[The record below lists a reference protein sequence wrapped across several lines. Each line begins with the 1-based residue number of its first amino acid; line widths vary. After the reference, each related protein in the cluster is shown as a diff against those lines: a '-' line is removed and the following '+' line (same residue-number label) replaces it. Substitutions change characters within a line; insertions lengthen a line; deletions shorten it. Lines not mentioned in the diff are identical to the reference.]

1 MSIGSILSIAR
12 GAISAHQVALQTV
25 SQNIANAE
33 VEGYSRQR
41 AEMITSYPQRFPN
54 YTVGTGVSVRGVIR
68 MRDELLDASY
78 RREVGNRESYSVRR
92 DLLGEVE
99 GLLGEPSESGLA
111 NTLDQFWNSWSD
123 LANNPGSA
131 IAQSAVRQR
140 GQQVA
145 YTLNSYS
152 QRIDDLTVR
161 TRGHLSDVAGQVNTM
176 AKQVAEINKQL
187 TAAEVSGQQ
196 TPDLR
201 DARDRIADKL
211 AQLVGA
217 RVEIQANG
225 TMGVYLGGLM
235 LVDANNAHQLEVRS
249 TTTTTNLAMVGDV
262 EPIQTVGGQAG
273 QMISFINTDVPA
285 MQGRLNDFARGL
297 VNGVNEYHAS
307 GWTAAGDALGNA
319 NWNPLN
325 GPTGSRV
332 NFFDSSFTT
341 AGTIRLSSEVT
352 ASALVIASGDVQ
364 NAPGNNSLAT
374 AIGALRDDNGM
385 AALQTRMG
393 ANFATQIGFASGESY
408 SDHYTTTVTQLG
420 VDTADAQSQF
430 DVYDA
435 LSTQADNRRASVSGV
450 SIDEELTLMLRHQ
463 QAYTAAS
470 RLVKVA
476 DEMAQSILN
485 MV

>member
-33 VEGYSRQR
+33 TEGYSRQR
-41 AEMITSYPQRFPN
+41 AEMIPSYPQRFPN
-54 YTVGTGVSVRGVIR
+54 YTVGTGVMVRGVVR

-78 RREVGNRESYSVRR
+78 RRDISNRESFSVRR
-92 DLLGEVE
+92 DLLTEVE
-99 GLLGEPSESGLA
+99 SMLGEPSDTGLA

-123 LANNPGSA
+123 LANNPGNA
-131 IAQSAVRQR
+131 TAQAAVRQR
-140 GQQVA
+140 GQLVA
-145 YTLNSYS
+145 HTLNTYS
-152 QRIDDLTVR
+152 DRIDDLTVR
-161 TRGHLSDVAGQVNTM
+161 TRGHTSDIIGQVNTL
-176 AKQVAEINKQL
+176 AQQVAEINKQL

-201 DARDRIADKL
+201 DARDRIADQL
-211 AQLVGA
+211 AKLVGA
-217 RVEIQANG
+217 RAEIQENG
-225 TMGVYLGGLM
+225 TLGIYIGGLM
-235 LVDANNAHQLEVRS
+235 LVDANNARSLQVTSS
-249 TTTTTNLAMVGDV
+249 TTSTNITMAGYPD
-262 EPIQTVGGQAG
+262 PIQMVGGQAG
-273 QMISFINTDVPA
+273 QMIQFINNDVPA
-285 MQGRLNDFARGL
+285 MHSRLDTFARGL
-297 VNGVNEYHAS
+297 VNGVNEYHAA
-307 GWTAAGDALGNA
+307 GWTAAGDALGGA

-332 NFFDSSFTT
+332 NFFDASFTT
-341 AGTIRLSSEVT
+341 AGTIRLSSEVN

-364 NAPGNNSLAT
+364 NAPGNNTLAT
-374 AIGALRDDNGM
+374 AIGALRDDAGM
-385 AALQTRMG
+385 AALATRMG
-393 ANFATQIGFASGESY
+393 ANFATQVGFAAGESFV
-408 SDHYTTTVTQLG
+408 DHYTATVTQLG

-430 DVYDA
+430 EVYDA
-435 LSTQADNRRASVSGV
+435 LSMQTDNRRSSVAGV

>member
-341 AGTIRLSSEVT
+341 AGTIRLSGEVT

-364 NAPGNNSLAT
+364 NAPGNNTLAT

-435 LSTQADNRRASVSGV
+435 LSTQADNRRASVAGV

>member
-41 AEMITSYPQRFPN
+41 AEMVTSYPIQFPS
-54 YTVGTGVSVRGVIR
+54 YTIGTGVTVRGVVR
-68 MRDELLDASY
+68 MRDELLDSSY
-78 RREVGNRESYSVRR
+78 RREVGNRESYSVRQ

-99 GLLGEPSESGLA
+99 GLLGEPSETGLA
-111 NTLDQFWNSWSD
+111 NTIDQFWNSWSD
-123 LANNPGSA
+123 LANNPGNA
-131 IAQSAVRQR
+131 TAQSVVRQR

-145 YTLNSYS
+145 YTLNTYA

-161 TRGHLSDVAGQVNTM
+161 TRSHLSGVVDQVNTLTQ
-176 AKQVAEINKQL
+176 QVAAINKQL
-187 TAAEVSGQQ
+187 TAAEVTGQQ
-196 TPDLR
+196 SPDLR
-201 DARDRIADKL
+201 DARDRIADQL
-211 AQLVGA
+211 AQLTGA
-217 RVEIQANG
+217 RVEIQSNG

-235 LVDANNAHQLEVRS
+235 LVDANNARKLEVRA
-249 TTTTTNLAMVGDV
+249 TTTSTNIGMVGDPDPV
-262 EPIQTVGGQAG
+262 QTVGGQAG
-273 QMISFINTDVPA
+273 QMIQFINNDVPA
-285 MQGRLNDFARGL
+285 MKGRLDSFAQGL

-307 GWTAAGDALGNA
+307 GWTAAGDALGGA

-332 NFFDSSFTT
+332 NFFDASFTT
-341 AGTIRLSSEVT
+341 AGTIRLSSEVN

-374 AIGALRDDNGM
+374 AIGALRDDAGM

-393 ANFATQIGFASGESY
+393 ANFATQIGFATGESFT
-408 SDHYTTTVTQLG
+408 DHYTATVTQLG
-420 VDTADAQSQF
+420 VDSADAQSQF
-430 DVYDA
+430 SVYDA
-435 LSTQADNRRASVSGV
+435 LSTQADNRRTSIAGV
-450 SIDEELTLMLRHQ
+450 SIDEELTLMLQHQ

>member
-54 YTVGTGVSVRGVIR
+54 YTVGTGVSVRGVVR

-99 GLLGEPSESGLA
+99 GLLGEPSETGLA

-145 YTLNSYS
+145 YTLNTYS

-201 DARDRIADKL
+201 DARDRIADQL

-235 LVDANNAHQLEVRS
+235 LVDANNARQLEVRS

-262 EPIQTVGGQAG
+262 EPIQIVGGQAG
-273 QMISFINTDVPA
+273 QMIGFINTDVPA
-285 MQGRLNDFARGL
+285 MQSRLNNFARGL

-332 NFFDSSFTT
+332 NFFDSNFTT

-364 NAPGNNSLAT
+364 NAPGNNTLAT

-393 ANFATQIGFASGESY
+393 ANFATQIGFASSESY

>member
-54 YTVGTGVSVRGVIR
+54 YTVGTGVSVRGVVR

-99 GLLGEPSESGLA
+99 GLLGEPSETGLA

-145 YTLNSYS
+145 YTLNTYS

-201 DARDRIADKL
+201 DARDRIADQL

-235 LVDANNAHQLEVRS
+235 LVDANNARQLEVRS

-262 EPIQTVGGQAG
+262 EPIQIVGGQAG
-273 QMISFINTDVPA
+273 QMIGFINTDVPA
-285 MQGRLNDFARGL
+285 MQSRLNNFARGL

-332 NFFDSSFTT
+332 NFFDSNFTT

-364 NAPGNNSLAT
+364 NAPGNNTLAT